1 MVTHDMRCVA
11 QWASRVL
18 VMEQGKIIFDGLPR
32 EFFRMKAILDKNH
45 LGKPPI
51 CELSELLWPEWNYT
65 FLSQEEM
72 LAAVEE
78 TEAKSVIV

>member
-1 MVTHDMRCVA
+1 
-11 QWASRVL
+11 
-18 VMEQGKIIFDGLPR
+18 
-32 EFFRMKAILDKNH
+32 MKAILDKNH

-78 TEAKSVIV
+78 N